1 MKSRV
6 AAMLT
11 VVVTAT
17 AQAHPATAAGRA
29 KPKPP
34 AATAASPAAQTPAET
49 MTAMTAGERRAIQ
62 SDLAWVGRYNGIIN
76 GDVSDRMV
84 AAIKAFQKDHH
95 GKQTG
100 VLNPQERVLLAEA
113 AKKLQA
119 AAGWKIVTDS
129 ATGARLG
136 LPLKLVPQQTTGAD
150 STKWASPSGAI
161 QIVFAH
167 RTDGNTSIAKLA
179 DQEKKEPS
187 DRKVDYSAVKPD
199 FFVLSGTQGLKTF
212 YVRGQFSGG
221 EARTLT
227 VLYEPAAANTMAPVV
242 IAMSS
247 AFNPFPPG
255 ASARKT
261 VDYGTGIV
269 VNADGTIVTSND
281 MVEGCQSIVVGGHG
295 RADKVATNKARDL
308 ALLRIYGAQGLT
320 PVPLAGGV
328 TTSAVNLI
336 GIADP
341 AAQGGGTAVSSVA
354 AQITSAGNGNELM
367 LSPAPGAGFSGAAAL
382 DANEQLAGLAL
393 LKPVTDDGA
402 PTTQATQARFVKAS
416 VLGDFLRAHK
426 IAMATGPADA
436 RAAVVRVICVRK

>member
-1 MKSRV
+1 MKSLV

-11 VVVTAT
+11 VVVTT
-17 AQAHPATAAGRA
+17 MAQAQPATSGGRA

-34 AATAASPAAQTPAET
+34 AATPASPTAQTPVET
-49 MTAMTAGERRAIQ
+49 MTAMTVGERRAIQ
-62 SDLAWVGRYNGIIN
+62 SDLAWVGHYNGIIN

-84 AAIKAFQKDHH
+84 AAIKAFQKDRR

-100 VLNPQERVLLAEA
+100 VLNPQERALLAEA

-119 AAGWKIVTDS
+119 ATGWKIVTDS

-136 LPLKLVPQQTTGAD
+136 LPLRLVPQQTTGAD
-150 STKWASPSGAI
+150 RSTWASPSGAI
-161 QIVFAH
+161 QIVLTH
-167 RTDGNTSIAKLA
+167 RTEADTSIAKLA
-179 DQEKKEPS
+179 DREKMEPS
-187 DRKVDYSAVKPD
+187 DRKVGYSAVKPD

-212 YVRGQFSGG
+212 YVRGQLRGG

-227 VLYEPAAANTMAPVV
+227 VLYEPAAANTMAPVA

-255 ASARKT
+255 ALVRKA
-261 VDYGTGIV
+261 VAYGTGV
-269 VNADGTIVTSND
+269 VVSTDGAIVTSND

-295 RADKVATNKARDL
+295 RADMVATNKAQDL

-320 PVPLAGGV
+320 PIPLDGGG

-341 AAQGGGTAVSSVA
+341 AAQGGGATVSSVA
-354 AQITSAGNGNELM
+354 AQITSAGNGDELM

-382 DANEQLAGLAL
+382 DANKQFAGLAL
-393 LKPVTDDGA
+393 LKPATDTGA
-402 PTTQATQARFVKAS
+402 PTTQATQARLVKAS
-416 VLGDFLRAHK
+416 VLSDFLRAHK

-436 RAAVVRVICVRK
+436 RVAVVRVICVRK